1 MRIINF
7 LWNLE
12 DIANSLGTNDARPNY
27 WESGTTS
34 SVPEFDS
41 FFNNYC
47 GLSNYKD
54 SKFKQYESILNVLIK
69 KLFNRWLNNS
79 HIYLVATEPKELTK
93 DEIYKVM
100 RKVLDKVDYTVPI
113 YAKLI
118 EVKEKYLE
126 NIKDTVE
133 TNVEAVSRHNDTP
146 NADNDYSADNFTSDI
161 SKSTTKS
168 STDIDS
174 VERYKQVKDLI
185 ENTYSKWL
193 EEFEEF
199 EIWTD

>member
-1 MRIINF
+1 MRIINY
-7 LWNLE
+7 LWNLS
-12 DIANSLGTNDARPNY
+12 DISSALDRTRDGVNY
-27 WESGTTS
+27 SEGVADS
-34 SVPEFDS
+34 SPEFDS
-41 FFNNYC
+41 FFNEYC

-54 SKFKQYESILNVLIK
+54 SKFKQYDSILNILIK
-69 KLFNRWLNNS
+69 KLFNRWLNND
-79 HIYLVATEPKELTK
+79 HIYLVATEPKELKK
-93 DEIYKVM
+93 DDIYKVM

-133 TNVEAVSRHNDTP
+133 TRSESISKHNDTP
-146 NADNDYSADNFTSDI
+146 NADNDYSADKFTSDI
-161 SKSTTKS
+161 SKSEATS

-185 ENTYSKWL
+185 ENTYQMWL
-193 EEFEEF
+193 NEFEEF
-199 EIWTD
+199 EIWMD